1 MSDERPMIENSDR
14 GITLAK
20 PLAWSIFIAIIGG
33 GIWVGQ
39 QTGSVQSELVTVAG
53 ALSEIKAAQSV
64 REERSQRDREAL
76 DVRLRAV
83 ENSRVQ
89 DAAEI
94 NGLRRDLT
102 DFRAEL
108 KEATSLFRNAVE
120 GRKP

>member
-1 MSDERPMIENSDR
+1 MIENSDR